1 MPSNDETSM
10 TEIAILPD
18 GRIYVFG
25 MSWQVL
31 DMLADTGLADATLKQ
46 RAETLRRLAGAG
58 QAAAQTCESRSTT
71 P

>member
-1 MPSNDETSM
+1 MQTTDETSM

-46 RAETLRRLAGAG
+46 RAETLRRLAGA
-58 QAAAQTCESRSTT
+58 AQPPARICESRSTT